1 MTSRTE
7 IIDAQKFLG
16 FWVRVAS
23 AVVDSLGFAFV
34 ISALLL
40 LFLHFGESLSTEVLL
55 QLFLFIWFPI
65 ALGAWSAKS
74 TYRKQDDERAPVDD
88 DLGPVLFGGSV

>member
-7 IIDAQKFLG
+7 ILGAQKFLG

-34 ISALLL
+34 TSR
-40 LFLHFGESLSTEVLL
+40 
-55 QLFLFIWFPI
+55 WNR
-65 ALGAWSAKS
+65 LGHLI
-74 TYRKQDDERAPVDD
+74 R
-88 DLGPVLFGGSV
+88 

>member
-7 IIDAQKFLG
+7 ILDAQKFPG

-34 ISALLL
+34 TSALLL
-40 LFLHFGESLSTEVLL
+40 LFLYFGESLSTEALL
-55 QLFLFIWFPI
+55 QIFLFGWFLGSLVANVSFLAMDIPSAGI
-65 ALGAWSAKS
+65 AWGA
-74 TYRKQDDERAPVDD
+74 
-88 DLGPVLFGGSV
+88 